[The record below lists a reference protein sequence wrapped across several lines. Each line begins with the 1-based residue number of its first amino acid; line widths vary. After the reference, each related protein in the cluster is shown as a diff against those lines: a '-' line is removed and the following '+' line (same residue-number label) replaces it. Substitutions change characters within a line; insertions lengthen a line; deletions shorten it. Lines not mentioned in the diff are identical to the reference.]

1 MDLDFKPDRTLIE
14 ALSSGT
20 TSTCIETN
28 ERDRPQPEGASSDIS
43 VDRLPTSFP
52 PTPVKYPASA
62 SNPSEETIKAE
73 STLAYVA
80 MEVAT
85 KTITMDTLDVR
96 VVMGEE
102 TQLSSIE
109 AATDKE
115 TASPVHIAQVLTKDT
130 EKPTSHGIFTASAE
144 ADPSTDGDAKVQVKF
159 AEEGFSDEKVD
170 MNTVP
175 LEFLSQESKAMENL
189 KSCTPEISDSLC
201 SRNKESKMENNEQFS
216 SQGEVINDVPSSLET
231 TKEPHCY
238 TNETVSQTLQDKIV
252 FSIDPDLY
260 YTAPSTPIRT
270 VFSHLEEHPYSKIGS
285 SEDPI
290 DILENEGLCSPPTS
304 PSGSYITAEG
314 GSWASSCNS
323 NASPSCSP
331 SLMAETEAMEE
342 VPACYVES
350 LSKFAD
356 ELVEEPSKV
365 LPHAY
370 QIDLKIQ
377 TGEISN
383 DFPVSQVD
391 WSSTTSVQKEDL
403 QYIQEGEQN
412 IAAEENKVADGNEEL
427 DFNSYVGYFA
437 QPVNFQ
443 FLEDIDDEHSLEPN
457 AKLEEELEECQESA
471 DTQALYLNTC
481 SNIPPRENVQEDLH
495 APVSPTDVLSH
506 HSLSDLNTTSEA
518 SCFSEISDVAHSL
531 QIETESPHES
541 ISPSV
546 TEANNERMIPAT
558 LLPFNGSLIFEAE
571 SVEITLFPSGEQVN
585 NEQIYDVE
593 DEDDTSASFLHSLSE
608 TSINEGVDESFAYQ
622 DYTSESSDSASYNEE
637 EDEKRYGT
645 EAYAVESECNQ
656 EEIENAEEPKE
667 EQEQEEEEFSNFDSE
682 EEMSSD
688 SSETDEEHET
698 DSATDKCAS
707 NPSGQ
712 FPEAIMNLQTD
723 DAETCKS
730 LDRQEGMQNS
740 ENDVPL
746 LAGEVLQ
753 HSVCYISTMGAER
766 EPEAFFSDAQV
777 GLNTHQEK
785 SEHYADHDTK
795 DALETNEMKE
805 LSFTSALGNKASEID
820 SYKIESYEL
829 KSTSDPDQVPSQGME
844 GGITKL
850 QPESPSLEMKE
861 TRDTDTAIAT
871 SEGCLKE
878 FQGRLTDESKKQN
891 DASEIFTGEP
901 RSESVQHTELC
912 GEVYSIVS
920 YPKEPTMEPSM
931 SELSE
936 DTDGSLLGIENELSE
951 MNQENEELGS
961 VISEDNFDK
970 EHPVERD
977 VGQMYLPSETPEE
990 EESLALTL
998 KASSMTTFTDNPNEI
1013 SLALIQGESLSS
1025 GKTNTLKDPDSK
1037 MTFEVVENLGEFLNN
1052 EEDQEAGVI
1061 KSNEENTGSVENAQN
1076 TGTEMVMCTN
1086 SASNITPNY
1095 SDMAL
1100 ESSATES
1107 DFCEPAFEAAV
1118 STSLCLDIATIDDDT
1133 PFEIKKPDRNS
1144 SDENAFQMLAN
1155 PPEVFTENVE
1165 TIAPNSEHDCQKKAV
1180 LDSVLS
1186 SLETSKDEYVRSLYM
1201 LEQESVTTEV
1211 DLSKC
1216 NHELDI
1222 INMDST
1228 DSSTSINMLD
1238 VERNFPESN
1247 AFEATLASL
1256 QNPKEPMVEDVGYLE
1271 PADPKCENVQLN
1283 STSTEKP
1290 LLGTVEIIDSANDCT
1305 LPNQLSVSEEIK
1317 TSVMTETF
1325 CSTTDSSKPSDSL
1338 ITVTEEN
1345 QEGPL
1350 SSRQNEHQSNV
1361 EEFSADDIHQENKN
1375 PGAEDEAGIG
1385 YVDKDYTT
1393 VPGSIQDICK
1403 EKDALTGALS
1413 ETNCKPFNLPD
1424 TVSENRISP
1433 LRTPEPKIS
1442 DDQQIE
1448 VCVQES
1454 ISAQSSS
1461 TRNSSE
1467 STNGS
1472 DVEMS
1477 DLESRAMCEN
1487 VAQTA
1492 EDIRAYHFEICQSK
1506 VDSSEN
1512 MRETL
1517 TCEDQQDLTE
1527 ITLQKGAYVEPSNKV
1542 ETSEDFGEGT
1552 TGGYSSKDD
1561 AFIEAENSCP
1571 EETQEITNM
1580 LTFALGEST
1589 NASSQVIDTTLNIS
1603 SACTFGSEHSEKDID
1618 KNINQNSSKQSSE
1631 SHEDN
1636 VFEDLLYQEVLK
1648 SQEDTVFEEKS
1659 QQESSALHIDNICE
1673 ESRSELSASP
1683 ERICDSKS
1691 PQHSSKSHIH
1701 VCEDKSYLDSP
1712 KSLVNICEDFHQDS
1726 SVSYMYS
1733 GWEDSHQEPSV
1744 SPTGKVCET
1753 ESHQESP
1760 ESFVDVCGEDESPH
1774 NFSKSHVDN
1783 VPEKFHQES
1792 SYLHMDKVCEGE
1804 SPQEVQKSNVE
1815 KVCVRESWQEPSKSY
1830 MEGSCEDASLHELLK
1845 THVDNTYEE
1854 SNQEPS
1860 KSRTENLCEKIHQ
1873 ESSKSQVDEVCE
1885 ESHQE
1890 SSVLHMDHIYED
1902 SHQELTS
1909 HVDNRSEEPV
1919 VLDIYEQKS
1928 QQESVLP
1935 VFSEC
1940 DLTESV
1946 SPKSTSFCSTE
1957 AYEVQTSSS
1966 LIKNNEINEETVVE
1980 EHSQD
1985 SLTEDINQEEHSCST
2000 FPDVNDNLVSQGT
2013 SRKNDSI
2020 PAPSSSLTDESFR
2033 FAVRPS
2039 LIHRQPCDLSQ
2050 SLTALHLLASDLQ
2063 FKSPAQESCL
2073 DSASIVPVP
2082 DSSVP
2087 HAANHDASLSPLRL
2101 DFVQSASSASSPSPY
2116 LGEGIPEDD
2125 TPMLAVSE
2133 TAVEADA
2140 TRLGTHDPELP
2151 KKDLL
2156 KDPERP
2162 SQPAQCEEEPCNYIQ
2177 AETKTEVSAKLEKPN
2192 RGSVQSD
2199 SSSSS
2204 ESELPYQ
2211 CPGRERSELI
2221 SHAQQSSSGT
2231 LFDDKRP
2238 SIGARR
2244 CEVNVNHKGSCID
2257 SDSDESVPELE
2268 EPDLTAPRTSQAQS
2282 QLTQSVGS
2290 GEESINKAKQSRSE
2304 KKARKAMSKLGLRQV
2319 HGVTRI
2325 TIRKSKNILFV
2336 ITKPDVFKSPASDIY
2351 IVFGEAKIEDL
2362 SQQVHKAAAEKF
2374 KVPIE
2379 HSPLITE
2386 TTPTLT
2392 IKEESEEEEEVDE
2405 TGLEVRDIEL
2415 VMAQANV
2422 SRAKAVRALRHNKN
2436 DIVNAIM
2443 ELTM

>member
-1 MDLDFKPDRTLIE
+1 
-14 ALSSGT
+14 
-20 TSTCIETN
+20 
-28 ERDRPQPEGASSDIS
+28 
-43 VDRLPTSFP
+43 
-52 PTPVKYPASA
+52 
-62 SNPSEETIKAE
+62 
-73 STLAYVA
+73 
-80 MEVAT
+80 
-85 KTITMDTLDVR
+85 
-96 VVMGEE
+96 
-102 TQLSSIE
+102 
-109 AATDKE
+109 
-115 TASPVHIAQVLTKDT
+115 
-130 EKPTSHGIFTASAE
+130 
-144 ADPSTDGDAKVQVKF
+144 
-159 AEEGFSDEKVD
+159 
-170 MNTVP
+170 
-175 LEFLSQESKAMENL
+175 
-189 KSCTPEISDSLC
+189 
-201 SRNKESKMENNEQFS
+201 
-216 SQGEVINDVPSSLET
+216 
-231 TKEPHCY
+231 
-238 TNETVSQTLQDKIV
+238 
-252 FSIDPDLY
+252 IDPDLY

-481 SNIPPRENVQEDLH
+481 SNIPP
-495 APVSPTDVLSH
+495 
-506 HSLSDLNTTSEA
+506 
-518 SCFSEISDVAHSL
+518 
-531 QIETESPHES
+531 
-541 ISPSV
+541 SV

-688 SSETDEEHET
+688 SSET
-698 DSATDKCAS
+698 
-707 NPSGQ
+707 
-712 FPEAIMNLQTD
+712 AIMNLQTD

-766 EPEAFFSDAQV
+766 EPEAFFSDA
-777 GLNTHQEK
+777 QEK

-931 SELSE
+931 
-936 DTDGSLLGIENELSE
+936 
-951 MNQENEELGS
+951 
-961 VISEDNFDK
+961 K
-970 EHPVERD
+970 RD

-1133 PFEIKKPDRNS
+1133 P
-1144 SDENAFQMLAN
+1144 
-1155 PPEVFTENVE
+1155 
-1165 TIAPNSEHDCQKKAV
+1165 
-1180 LDSVLS
+1180 
-1186 SLETSKDEYVRSLYM
+1186 Y
-1201 LEQESVTTEV
+1201 
-1211 DLSKC
+1211 
-1216 NHELDI
+1216 
-1222 INMDST
+1222 
-1228 DSSTSINMLD
+1228 

-1350 SSRQNEHQSNV
+1350 SSRQ
-1361 EEFSADDIHQENKN
+1361 
-1375 PGAEDEAGIG
+1375 
-1385 YVDKDYTT
+1385 T
-1393 VPGSIQDICK
+1393 
-1403 EKDALTGALS
+1403 
-1413 ETNCKPFNLPD
+1413 
-1424 TVSENRISP
+1424 
-1433 LRTPEPKIS
+1433 
-1442 DDQQIE
+1442 
-1448 VCVQES
+1448 
-1454 ISAQSSS
+1454 
-1461 TRNSSE
+1461 
-1467 STNGS
+1467 
-1472 DVEMS
+1472 
-1477 DLESRAMCEN
+1477 
-1487 VAQTA
+1487 
-1492 EDIRAYHFEICQSK
+1492 
-1506 VDSSEN
+1506 
-1512 MRETL
+1512 
-1517 TCEDQQDLTE
+1517 
-1527 ITLQKGAYVEPSNKV
+1527 
-1542 ETSEDFGEGT
+1542 
-1552 TGGYSSKDD
+1552 
-1561 AFIEAENSCP
+1561 ENSCP

-1631 SHEDN
+1631 SH
-1636 VFEDLLYQEVLK
+1636 
-1648 SQEDTVFEEKS
+1648 
-1659 QQESSALHIDNICE
+1659 
-1673 ESRSELSASP
+1673 
-1683 ERICDSKS
+1683 
-1691 PQHSSKSHIH
+1691 
-1701 VCEDKSYLDSP
+1701 
-1712 KSLVNICEDFHQDS
+1712 
-1726 SVSYMYS
+1726 
-1733 GWEDSHQEPSV
+1733 
-1744 SPTGKVCET
+1744 
-1753 ESHQESP
+1753 
-1760 ESFVDVCGEDESPH
+1760 
-1774 NFSKSHVDN
+1774 N

-1873 ESSKSQVDEVCE
+1873 ESSKSQVDETY
-1885 ESHQE
+1885 
-1890 SSVLHMDHIYED
+1890 M
-1902 SHQELTS
+1902 
-1909 HVDNRSEEPV
+1909 NRNLS
-1919 VLDIYEQKS
+1919 KS
-1928 QQESVLP
+1928 
-1935 VFSEC
+1935 

-2156 KDPERP
+2156 KEDNR
-2162 SQPAQCEEEPCNYIQ
+2162 SQTPALPVRVNCLTSAQ
-2177 AETKTEVSAKLEKPN
+2177 AEN
-2192 RGSVQSD
+2192 
-2199 SSSSS
+2199 
-2204 ESELPYQ
+2204 
-2211 CPGRERSELI
+2211 
-2221 SHAQQSSSGT
+2221 
-2231 LFDDKRP
+2231 DKRP

-2244 CEVNVNHKGSCID
+2244 CEVNVNHKAKKKIQSCFVLFLGSCID

-2268 EPDLTAPRTSQAQS
+2268 EPDLTAPRTSQAQ
-2282 QLTQSVGS
+2282 VHPAP